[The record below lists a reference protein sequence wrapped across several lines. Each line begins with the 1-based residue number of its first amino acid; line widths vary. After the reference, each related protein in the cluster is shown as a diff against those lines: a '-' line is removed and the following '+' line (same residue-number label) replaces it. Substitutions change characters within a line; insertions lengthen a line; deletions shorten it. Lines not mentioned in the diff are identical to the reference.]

1 MTAFFVMQLAL
12 GNVISALGDSSRKA
26 LHVPYRD
33 SKLTRLLQDS
43 LGGNSRT
50 LMIACCSPSDRDF
63 METLNTLKYAN
74 RARNIKNRVVL
85 NQDRSSR
92 TIALLR
98 QEILQLQQ
106 ELADYKQGKRL
117 VAQDGQESVNDMF
130 HENRLLQTENG
141 TLRTRLKALQET
153 INSMTVRNAE
163 LQAQKAAAAWS
174 KAGSDSDITQMVH
187 NYLMEIEELRARLCE
202 SENICAQL
210 RKSAA
215 LQHKSPAK
223 VNAPGSPGK
232 LNTSSSVSALIEEA
246 KRNLE
251 KVLIGCLLLFC
262 DEVIST
268 LLG

>member
-1 MTAFFVMQLAL
+1 
-12 GNVISALGDSSRKA
+12 
-26 LHVPYRD
+26 
-33 SKLTRLLQDS
+33 
-43 LGGNSRT
+43 
-50 LMIACCSPSDRDF
+50 
-63 METLNTLKYAN
+63 
-74 RARNIKNRVVL
+74 
-85 NQDRSSR
+85 
-92 TIALLR
+92 
-98 QEILQLQQ
+98 
-106 ELADYKQGKRL
+106 
-117 VAQDGQESVNDMF
+117 
-130 HENRLLQTENG
+130 
-141 TLRTRLKALQET
+141 
-153 INSMTVRNAE
+153 MTVRNAE